1 MSATAQYP
9 SSSSLR
15 GPDELF
21 ASDNSN
27 TSFYQQA
34 AAAAMNGNFLCSVY
48 GGNDDLSAS
57 DDSAT
62 TFDGVAPSL
71 YSPHSSAPGVSPSPF
86 EYSTD
91 SQCINVKE
99 EPLSE
104 SDVSTEDSFPVCS
117 DAPADNTFPVIRV
130 SAAKQTM
137 NHYTPDS
144 GEDADGEEEKSSA
157 PDQES
162 STPIY
167 SVQNC
172 QQQPLQATRLP
183 GYPATS
189 QTRVYFPQE
198 QCMNPRPAL
207 IQAQAPIPQFPSSAP
222 DASLFRVQPQA
233 VQWSGFQFA
242 HLPDGAAA
250 PCDQCK
256 VEQPSPVPE
265 PPSQSPELLKR
276 LSAAERQKNRRRQK
290 LYQQVA
296 GSSPLPP
303 GMDLPAILGGQI
315 PPRVQKNPE
324 KKHVFTEKELA
335 KRRRKGLLDDSDSE
349 SEERRTVRLP
359 RSTLLSISTPQMT
372 HYVKFLRAT
381 LDLTP
386 SQQDELSKQKR
397 QIKNRESASRFRAK
411 KEMTMVEIREKMAA
425 LEREVATLRAENQRL
440 HAALQGVPVARP
452 FPPGAIQT
460 QQN

>member
-21 ASDNSN
+21 ISENPNA
-27 TSFYQQA
+27 TFYQQA
-34 AAAAMNGNFLCSVY
+34 TAAGMTNNFLLPEY
-48 GGNDDLSAS
+48 AGNDDLSAS
-57 DDSAT
+57 DDGAT
-62 TFDGVAPSL
+62 TFDSVASSL

-91 SQCINVKE
+91 AQCVSVKE

-104 SDVSTEDSFPVCS
+104 TDVSTEDSYPSSS
-117 DAPADNTFPVIRV
+117 DAPADNMFPVIRV
-130 SAAKQTM
+130 
-137 NHYTPDS
+137 TPVKRAVSSQLSDS
-144 GEDADGEEEKSSA
+144 GEDADGEEDKSCA
-157 PDQES
+157 PNS
-162 STPIY
+162 
-167 SVQNC
+167 
-172 QQQPLQATRLP
+172 QQPLQATRLH
-183 GYPATS
+183 GYPVA
-189 QTRVYFPQE
+189 PQE
-198 QCMNPRPAL
+198 QFVNPRPIL
-207 IQAQAPIPQFPSSAP
+207 LQPQASLPQITASAADAP
-222 DASLFRVQPQA
+222 LFRVPSQA
-233 VQWSGFQFA
+233 APLSGFQFA
-242 HLPDGAAA
+242 HLPEAVAS
-250 PCDQCK
+250 CDRCK
-256 VEQPSPVPE
+256 AEQPSPAYE
-265 PPSQSPELLKR
+265 AQSQSPEPLQR
-276 LSAAERQKNRRRQK
+276 RISAAERQKNRRRQK
-290 LYQQVA
+290 LFQQVA
-296 GSSPLPP
+296 GSAPLPA

-324 KKHVFTEKELA
+324 KRHIYTEKELA

-381 LDLTP
+381 VDLTP

-425 LEREVATLRAENQRL
+425 LEREVASLRSENQRL
-440 HAALQGVPVARP
+440 RSALQDVSAVRP
-452 FPPGAIQT
+452 FPPGAILT
-460 QQN
+460 QQS

>member
-1 MSATAQYP
+1 MSATAQYA

-21 ASDNSN
+21 IPDNSS

-34 AAAAMNGNFLCSVY
+34 AASSMASNFLCPVY
-48 GGNDDLSAS
+48 SANDDLSAS

-62 TFDGVAPSL
+62 TFDSVAPSL
-71 YSPHSSAPGVSPSPF
+71 YSPHSSATGVSPPPF
-86 EYSTD
+86 EYAADT
-91 SQCINVKE
+91 QCVAVKE

-104 SDVSTEDSFPVCS
+104 TDVSTEDSYPSCS
-117 DAPADNTFPVIRV
+117 DAPADTTFPIIRV
-130 SAAKQTM
+130 SPVKRAVHCQSS
-137 NHYTPDS
+137 DS
-144 GEDADGEEEKSSA
+144 GEDADGEEDKACA
-157 PDQES
+157 PDQEN
-162 STPIY
+162 
-167 SVQNC
+167 SVPVFSAQNC
-172 QQQPLQATRLP
+172 QQSLQATRLP
-183 GYPATS
+183 GYPVAPQS
-189 QTRVYFPQE
+189 QACFPQE
-198 QCMNPRPAL
+198 QYVTPRPIL
-207 IQAQAPIPQFPSSAP
+207 LQPQTSIPQVASSAA
-222 DASLFRVQPQA
+222 DAQMFRVPPQG

-242 HLPDGAAA
+242 HLPEAAA
-250 PCDQCK
+250 TCDRCK
-256 VEQPSPVPE
+256 VEMASPAYE
-265 PPSQSPELLKR
+265 APSQSPELLQR
-276 LSAAERQKNRRRQK
+276 RISAAERQKNRRRQK
-290 LYQQVA
+290 LFQQVA
-296 GSSPLPP
+296 GSAPLPA

-315 PPRVQKNPE
+315 PPRIQKNPE
-324 KKHVFTEKELA
+324 KRHVYTEKELA

-381 LDLTP
+381 MELTP

-425 LEREVATLRAENQRL
+425 LEREVAALRSENQRL
-440 HAALQGVPVARP
+440 RTTLQGISTVQP
-452 FPPGAIQT
+452 FPPGAVPT